1 MASEEAL
8 LCPAGLWRFNK
19 GDERTE
25 RTVSVKGTS
34 SPLLG
39 DNTKLSEEPADS
51 QSAEAAQRGGD
62 ACGPPGRSSQRKAR
76 KRFYEI
82 IRKHFQF
89 SS

>member
-19 GDERTE
+19 GEERTE
-25 RTVSVKGTS
+25 RTVSVKGKS
-34 SPLLG
+34 SPLSG
-39 DNTKLSEEPADS
+39 DKLKLSEEPADS
-51 QSAEAAQRGGD
+51 QSTEAAQRGGGS
-62 ACGPPGRSSQRKAR
+62 CGPPVRNSQRKSK

>member
-19 GDERTE
+19 GEEGTE
-25 RTVSVKGTS
+25 RTVGVKGKS

-39 DNTKLSEEPADS
+39 DKMELSEEPADS
-51 QSAEAAQRGGD
+51 QGAEAAQRGGD
-62 ACGPPGRSSQRKAR
+62 PCGPPVRSSQRKSK